1 MKDTVY
7 DKYLKIKGLLG
18 VDFPNL
24 DEMRFFKMLG
34 KLESWHYPNKR
45 WNGMELSKEEADVY
59 EWLVDRKYNPST
71 VYKWYR
77 ILGQNKEIKKKVKA
91 RVMSF
96 NEAKT
101 YSKPF
106 RRMTELES
114 ELMYHI
120 KKRIEQYI
128 VR

>member
-1 MKDTVY
+1 MRDTVY
-7 DKYLKIKGLLG
+7 DKYLKITDLLKI
-18 VDFPNL
+18 DFPNV
-24 DEMRFFKMLG
+24 DEIRFFKILG
-34 KLESWHYPNKR
+34 KLESWHYPKKR
-45 WNGMELSKEEADVY
+45 WEGMELSKEEADIY
-59 EWLVDRKYNPST
+59 EWLVNKKYNPST

-77 ILGQNKEIKKKVKA
+77 ILGQNKEIKKKVKN

-106 RRMTELES
+106 RRLTDLES
-114 ELMYHI
+114 ELMYHM
-120 KKRIEQYI
+120 KKNIEHYI